1 MAFHNNPKIVRDK
14 SLLVCLD
21 ASDTKSYSGSGSTWT
36 DLSGNGNNATLYNS
50 PTYTQPLAGK
60 SVGITIDGVD
70 QYIKNTSLTGGDTD
84 FSIEIWVY
92 HNGTDQNAS
101 YGIYSGGNNYG
112 PLIYHHGTGMGT
124 GHYFPGSTGGDYPG
138 GNSAS
143 TVNGKWTQIVHTY
156 FRTKTDSTVGVYKS
170 YKNGAHVGSTSSFNF
185 NNSGHGRGSNGYT
198 LGSYYDAVNMYKG
211 SYGSFKYYNR
221 VITAAEVYQ
230 NFDAHKSRFGLS

>member
-1 MAFHNNPKIVRDK
+1 MGFHNNPKIVRDK

-21 ASDTKSYSGSGSTWT
+21 ASDKKSYSGSGSTWT

-70 QYIKNTSLTGGDTD
+70 QYVKNTSLTGGDTD

-112 PLIYHHGTGMGT
+112 PLIYDHGSGMGD
-124 GHYFPGSTGGDYPG
+124 GHYFPGSTGGNYPG
-138 GNSAS
+138 GNSA
-143 TVNGKWTQIVHTY
+143 
-156 FRTKTDSTVGVYKS
+156 
-170 YKNGAHVGSTSSFNF
+170 
-185 NNSGHGRGSNGYT
+185 
-198 LGSYYDAVNMYKG
+198 
-211 SYGSFKYYNR
+211 
-221 VITAAEVYQ
+221 
-230 NFDAHKSRFGLS
+230 